1 MTKSRWFR
9 VLICLLM
16 VCCLIFHMSPIKAE
30 ALALEASL
38 AIGLVGALILASAG
52 VVFVLETTNQI
63 QAIGQSFQ
71 NYMTQWGTAN
81 NKQAEVQDWFF
92 GIQFYD
98 PGDDGDEDDDDWVSP
113 TNRKVNL
120 ARGILAGI
128 SAWCASIILGNINV
142 EEDVESAPAGYMYYG
157 SMCLEDVSSLV
168 DMSVYPYVTI
178 GYNDTSQFE
187 YCLFSSEPLVVTNQ
201 WSFYGYYWGLEAV
214 SETDALLYYNYT
226 PPSHDWHLEEEKLDL
241 AAGDRVWNINA
252 HIEGNNLVK
261 HELWTNYDLYGTENF
276 NFGELLIPAGVASS
290 VKTAPVLPATY
301 VGDIPQ
307 QIQDGELEP
316 GGIELP
322 DINYDPLIQPGVS
335 LQDST
340 IGTLYKLSTGELSY
354 ENFLQQIKVDG
365 SSTDP
370 IDPTPQPSEPSQDED
385 KWEPPTNPGKFAL
398 DLKEFFPFCI
408 PFDLYDFFSCLNA
421 DPVAPVIDW
430 AIPLPGGSSYP
441 ITIDLSIFDP
451 VAKILRTMELLLFCV
466 GLAFKTRDLIRG

>member
-30 ALALEASL
+30 ALALEVSL
-38 AIGLVGALILASAG
+38 AIGLAACLIAATGAGI
-52 VVFVLETTNQI
+52 VFVPETTSQI

-71 NYMTQWGTAN
+71 NYMMQWGAAN
-81 NKQAEVQDWFF
+81 NKVAEVQDWFF

-113 TNRKVNL
+113 TNRKVQL

-128 SAWCASIILGNINV
+128 SAWCASIILGNIQV
-142 EEDVESAPAGYMYYG
+142 EEESDPAPAGYMYYNG
-157 SMCLEDVSSLV
+157 IKLPALPAYNAAA
-168 DMSVYPYVTI
+168 YPYLCIWQNTDGSYTLGVAPFRVYVQSD
-178 GYNDTSQFE
+178 GDLQAETSGK
-187 YCLFSSEPLVVTNQ
+187 YRPHNI
-201 WSFYGYYWGLEAV
+201 
-214 SETDALLYYNYT
+214 TDADVWYSGVTVSRSPDGAAVMSAGEYT
-226 PPSHDWHLEEEKLDL
+226 LIWS
-241 AAGDRVWNINA
+241 
-252 HIEGNNLVK
+252 
-261 HELWTNYDLYGTENF
+261 NYDIMKDGEVFMSGTE
-276 NFGELLIPAGVASS
+276 PASS
-290 VKTAPVLPATY
+290 YTTVVEPETY

-370 IDPTPQPSEPSQDED
+370 LDPTPQPSEPSQDED

>member
-30 ALALEASL
+30 ALVLEASL
-38 AIGLVGALILASAG
+38 AIGLAACLIAVTGAGI
-52 VVFVLETTNQI
+52 VFVPETTSQI

-81 NKQAEVQDWFF
+81 NKLAEVQDWFF

-113 TNRKVNL
+113 TNRKVQL

-128 SAWCASIILGNINV
+128 SAWCASIILGNIQV
-142 EEDVESAPAGYMYYG
+142 EEEADPAPSGYMYYNG
-157 SMCLEDVSSLV
+157 VELPALPVYNSASYPYLYIWEINPGEYALTLCPMDLYLRDNGDLCVKEKGRISTYQLISKHEWVQVSNILKDPAGSSLV
-168 DMSVYPYVTI
+168 ALS
-178 GYNDTSQFE
+178 GATSILVWSNFDIYQGDI
-187 YCLFSSEPLVVTNQ
+187 LFMP
-201 WSFYGYYWGLEAV
+201 
-214 SETDALLYYNYT
+214 
-226 PPSHDWHLEEEKLDL
+226 
-241 AAGDRVWNINA
+241 
-252 HIEGNNLVK
+252 
-261 HELWTNYDLYGTENF
+261 GTE
-276 NFGELLIPAGVASS
+276 PTASLTT
-290 VKTAPVLPATY
+290 VVEPETY

-307 QIQDGELEP
+307 QILDGELEP

-322 DINYDPLIQPGVS
+322 DINYDPLIQPGIS

-340 IGTLYKLSTGELSY
+340 IGTLHKLSTGELSY
-354 ENFLQQIKVDG
+354 ENYLQQIKVDG

-370 IDPTPQPSEPSQDED
+370 LDPTPQPSEPSQDED
-385 KWEPPTNPGKFAL
+385 KWDPPTNPGKFAV
-398 DLKEFFPFCI
+398 DLKDFFPFCI

>member
-9 VLICLLM
+9 ALICLLM

-38 AIGLVGALILASAG
+38 AIGLAACLIAVTGAGI
-52 VVFVLETTNQI
+52 VFVPETTSQI

-113 TNRKVNL
+113 TNRKVQL

-128 SAWCASIILGNINV
+128 SAWCASIILGNIQV
-142 EEDVESAPAGYMYYG
+142 EEESDPAPAGYMYYNGVELPIMPEYDTAANPFCFIAIDSSG
-157 SMCLEDVSSLV
+157 SYVFYTVDVECHVLSNGDFHVKQKGTL
-168 DMSVYPYVTI
+168 I
-178 GYNDTSQFE
+178 GYVISYGAWSRTGSLGRNPASGYPPIYRVGE
-187 YCLFSSEPLVVTNQ
+187 YEIVWSNFDIYQGDVLIMSASEPTASYTTVV
-201 WSFYGYYWGLEAV
+201 EP
-214 SETDALLYYNYT
+214 E
-226 PPSHDWHLEEEKLDL
+226 
-241 AAGDRVWNINA
+241 
-252 HIEGNNLVK
+252 
-261 HELWTNYDLYGTENF
+261 
-276 NFGELLIPAGVASS
+276 
-290 VKTAPVLPATY
+290 TY

-340 IGTLYKLSTGELSY
+340 IGTLHKLSTGELSY

-385 KWEPPTNPGKFAL
+385 KWEPPTNPGKFAV
-398 DLKEFFPFCI
+398 DLKDFFPFCI

>member
-1 MTKSRWFR
+1 MTRSRWFR
-9 VLICLLM
+9 VIVCLLM

-52 VVFVLETTNQI
+52 VVYVPETTNQI
-63 QAIGQSFQ
+63 QAIGTSLSNF
-71 NYMTQWGTAN
+71 MTQWGVAN
-81 NKQAEVQDWFF
+81 NKQSEVQDWFF

-113 TNRKVNL
+113 TNRKVRL

-128 SAWCASIILGNINV
+128 SAWCASIILGNIQIEEETGVAPNGYAYYNGTLLPVLSTNDAGPYRIIYKQNNEYYYYSGTFKDSYAGLNAGNV
-142 EEDVESAPAGYMYYG
+142 DLVFVTNSTEVWDNYCYIESPPNHEWIYYPSKSALNCNAGTYGGVKISELVWSNFDIYYESNG
-157 SMCLEDVSSLV
+157 QLC
-168 DMSVYPYVTI
+168 I
-178 GYNDTSQFE
+178 AG
-187 YCLFSSEPLVVTNQ
+187 SEPST
-201 WSFYGYYWGLEAV
+201 
-214 SETDALLYYNYT
+214 
-226 PPSHDWHLEEEKLDL
+226 
-241 AAGDRVWNINA
+241 
-252 HIEGNNLVK
+252 
-261 HELWTNYDLYGTENF
+261 
-276 NFGELLIPAGVASS
+276 
-290 VKTAPVLPATY
+290 VKTEPVLPATY

-322 DINYDPLIQPGVS
+322 DINYDPLIQPGIS

-340 IGTLYKLSTGELSY
+340 IGTLHKLSTGELSY

-365 SSTDP
+365 GSLDPNPPLDDLTPDDST
-370 IDPTPQPSEPSQDED
+370 D
-385 KWEPPTNPGKFAL
+385 KWEPPTDPGKFAL
-398 DLKEFFPFCI
+398 DLKDFFPFCI

-421 DPVAPVIDW
+421 DPVAPVIEW
-430 AIPLPGGSSYP
+430 QLPLPGGSTYP
-441 ITIDLSIFDP
+441 ITLDLSVFDP

>member
-52 VVFVLETTNQI
+52 VVFVPETTNQI

-113 TNRKVNL
+113 TNRKVQL

-128 SAWCASIILGNINV
+128 SAWCASIILGNIQV
-142 EEDVESAPAGYMYYG
+142 EEESDPAPAGYMYYNGIKLPALPAYDAATYPYLCIWQNTDG
-157 SMCLEDVSSLV
+157 SYTLGVAPFRVYVQSDGDLQAETSGKYRPHNITDADVWYSGVTVSRSPSGAAVMSAGEYTLIWSNYDIMKDGEVYMAGTEPVSSFTTV
-168 DMSVYPYVTI
+168 V
-178 GYNDTSQFE
+178 
-187 YCLFSSEPLVVTNQ
+187 EP
-201 WSFYGYYWGLEAV
+201 E
-214 SETDALLYYNYT
+214 
-226 PPSHDWHLEEEKLDL
+226 
-241 AAGDRVWNINA
+241 
-252 HIEGNNLVK
+252 
-261 HELWTNYDLYGTENF
+261 
-276 NFGELLIPAGVASS
+276 
-290 VKTAPVLPATY
+290 TY

-322 DINYDPLIQPGVS
+322 DINYDPLIQPGIS

-340 IGTLYKLSTGELSY
+340 IGTLHKLSTGELSY
-354 ENFLQQIKVDG
+354 ENYLQQIKVDG

>member
-9 VLICLLM
+9 ALICLLI

-52 VVFVLETTNQI
+52 VVFVPETTNQI

-92 GIQFYD
+92 GLQFYD
-98 PGDDGDEDDDDWVSP
+98 PGDDGDEEDDDWVSP
-113 TNRKVNL
+113 TNRKVKL

-128 SAWCASIILGNINV
+128 SAWCASIILGNIQVEV
-142 EEDVESAPAGYMYYG
+142 EETVPEGYAYYNG
-157 SMCLEDVSSLV
+157 VLLPILPEYDT
-168 DMSVYPYVTI
+168 DRYPYAVI
-178 GYNDTSQFE
+178 VWNSYLDS
-187 YCLFSSEPLVVTNQ
+187 YRLVVSTLPMGSTSGKN
-201 WSFYGYYWGLEAV
+201 FCNLNDDVNYYLSSYLYDYTSWNFNDESQYFANYKP
-214 SETDALLYYNYT
+214 DAAYT
-226 PPSHDWHLEEEKLDL
+226 TWIW
-241 AAGDRVWNINA
+241 A
-252 HIEGNNLVK
+252 
-261 HELWTNYDLYGTENF
+261 NYDITNKTGTNVY
-276 NFGELLIPAGVASS
+276 LTASDPPLAVQTEIIEPS
-290 VKTAPVLPATY
+290 SY

-340 IGTLYKLSTGELSY
+340 IGTLHKLSTGELSY
-354 ENFLQQIKVDG
+354 ENYLQQIKVDG

-370 IDPTPQPSEPSQDED
+370 LDPTPQPSEPSQDED
-385 KWEPPTNPGKFAL
+385 KWEPPTNPGKFAV
-398 DLKEFFPFCI
+398 DLKDFFPFCI